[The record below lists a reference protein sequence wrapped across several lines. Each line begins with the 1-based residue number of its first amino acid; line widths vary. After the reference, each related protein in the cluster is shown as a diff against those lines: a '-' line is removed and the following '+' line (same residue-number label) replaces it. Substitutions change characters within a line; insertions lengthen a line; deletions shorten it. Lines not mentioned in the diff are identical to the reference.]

1 MTLNTN
7 TLPKIS
13 IVIKKSNSRLLEK
26 VHFLC
31 FNSIVKNKSGKKK
44 NIFFF
49 SSENTS
55 QTKDMNNMSVLDR
68 DSSHLNFVF
77 NLKII

>member
-1 MTLNTN
+1 MTLNRN
-7 TLPKIS
+7 VLPKIS
-13 IVIKKSNSRLLEK
+13 IVIKKSNNRLLEK

-31 FNSIVKNKSGKKK
+31 FNSIVKKKSGKKK
-44 NIFFF
+44 IFFC

-68 DSSHLNFVF
+68 DSSHSNFVF

>member
-7 TLPKIS
+7 ILPKIS

-26 VHFLC
+26 VHILC
-31 FNSIVKNKSGKKK
+31 FNSIVKKKSGKKK
-44 NIFFF
+44 NFFF

-55 QTKDMNNMSVLDR
+55 QTKDKNNMSVLDR

>member
-13 IVIKKSNSRLLEK
+13 IVIKKSNNRLLEK

-31 FNSIVKNKSGKKK
+31 FNSIVKKKSGKKK
-44 NIFFF
+44 NFFF

-55 QTKDMNNMSVLDR
+55 QTKDKNNMSVLDR